1 MIIFVYDF
9 PASGTSVINFAWG
22 LLGGPVV
29 KNQPSKAE
37 DKGSTPGPGRF
48 HMPWGN

>member
-9 PASGTSVINFAWG
+9 PGTLVINFAGG

-37 DKGSTPGPGRF
+37 DKGSIPGPGRV